1 MGNLRFNIR
10 CGPAQRARRV
20 VVMALAGTALMT
32 AAQALTNQDI
42 VSMVKAGLTDSLVIT
57 KIRTSAC
64 RFDTSPQ
71 ALIALKKNGISDAVL
86 KAMTEASS
94 PRIGTKAAE
103 GAAPVT
109 DVGMYYQKG
118 SDWVDLPPEVVNW
131 RTGGVLKSMVSG
143 GVINTDIN
151 GTVAGPH
158 SQTTVTAP
166 EQFLVYTRE
175 GEHVTEYQLVRLHG
189 HKDSREFRMKTGG
202 VFHEQSGAIRDLLAF
217 NWKRIGPRTFLVD
230 VGGLLPGEYG
240 FLPPGAVLSQNAAD
254 SKGKIYTF
262 SIPE

>member
-1 MGNLRFNIR
+1 
-10 CGPAQRARRV
+10 
-20 VVMALAGTALMT
+20 
-32 AAQALTNQDI
+32 
-42 VSMVKAGLTDSLVIT
+42 MVRAGLSDKLVIT
-57 KIRTSAC
+57 KINTSAC

-71 ALIALKKNGISDAVL
+71 ALIALKKSGVSNAVL
-86 KAMTEASS
+86 QAMAEAGE
-94 PRIGTKAAE
+94 PAA
-103 GAAPVT
+103 AAHAAAKDAPPVT

-131 RTGGVLKSMVSG
+131 RTGGVLKSMASG
-143 GVINTDIN
+143 GVINPDVN
-151 GTVAGPH
+151 GTLDGAH

-166 EQFLVYTRE
+166 EQFLVRTRE
-175 GEHVTEYQLVRLHG
+175 GEHVTEYQLVRLHV

-202 VFHEQSGAIRDLLAF
+202 VFHEQSGARRDLLAF
-217 NWKRIGPRTFLVD
+217 NWKRVGPRTFLVD

-262 SIPE
+262 GIPE